1 MAKDLRRNCD
11 NPKCGKLYRYS
22 SAKSKY
28 CVNAC
33 KHRAARARKAAK
45 DLAAKEARWAM
56 LRKQARQIDAQTARP
71 KPVEAD
77 ETPPPTPPAAP
88 AKPKRKRRPLVFA
101 LPKKKTAVI
110 TIRNVPK
117 RFPGTPLSRPYR

>member
-11 NPKCGKLYRYS
+11 NPKCGKLYRHK
-22 SAKSKY
+22 SAASKY
-28 CVNAC
+28 CNVLCRNSV
-33 KHRAARARKAAK
+33 ARARKAAK
-45 DLAAKEARWAM
+45 ERAARDERWDG
-56 LRKQARQIDAQTARP
+56 LRKQARQIDAQTAKP

-77 ETPPPTPPAAP
+77 ATPPPTPPAAP

-101 LPKKKTAVI
+101 LPKKKTV
-110 TIRNVPK
+110 TLVIRNIPK

>member
-11 NPKCGKLYRYS
+11 NPTCGKLYRYS

-28 CVNAC
+28 CGDVC
-33 KHRAARARKAAK
+33 RTRATRARKAEEER
-45 DLAAKEARWAM
+45 AAEEARWAG
-56 LRKQARQIDAQTARP
+56 LREQARQIDAQIAKP
-71 KPVEAD
+71 EPVEAD

-88 AKPKRKRRPLVFA
+88 AEPKRKRRSYVFA
-101 LPKKKTAVI
+101 LPQKKTAVL

>member
-11 NPKCGKLYRYS
+11 NPTCGKLYRYS

-28 CVNAC
+28 CGDAC
-33 KHRAARARKAAK
+33 RTRATRARKAEEER
-45 DLAAKEARWAM
+45 AAEEARWAR
-56 LRKQARQIDAQTARP
+56 LREQARQIDAQIAKP
-71 KPVEAD
+71 EPVEAD

-88 AKPKRKRRPLVFA
+88 AEPKRKPRSYVFA
-101 LPKKKTAVI
+101 LPQKKTAVL

-117 RFPGTPLSRPYR
+117 HFPGTPLSRPYR